1 MKNSIAN
8 IEARHQKILGVLEKH
23 QQLTT
28 QELSDKLEVSIS
40 TIRRDLNILEEKN
53 DIIRKYGYCIF
64 NYNNQ
69 RDFDQSGPEL
79 IKQAIARIAST
90 YVSDYDTVFINS
102 SSTALSAVNHFKA
115 EHLTIVTNNL
125 KIASTPHNANYNYIV
140 TGGELRFPKEVLVG
154 DIAANTIM
162 SMNSDICIIGCSGVS
177 IENGIT
183 TKILNEAKI
192 NELMIKH
199 TVKHKI
205 LVADHR
211 KMGRTSKFK
220 IADISVFDY
229 LITDKYCSPE
239 LLKEIKKL
247 GLKVIQV
254 S

>member
-8 IEARHQKILGVLEKH
+8 IDSRHQKILQVLEAH
-23 QQLTT
+23 EQMTT
-28 QELSDKLEVSIS
+28 KDLATTLNVSIS

-64 NYNNQ
+64 NFDNQ

-102 SSTALSAVNHFKA
+102 SSTALNAVSYFKSK
-115 EHLTIVTNNL
+115 HLTIVTNNL
-125 KIASTPHNANYNYIV
+125 KISSTPHNANHNYIL

-154 DIAANTIM
+154 DIATNTIT

-205 LVADHR
+205 VVADHR
-211 KMGRTSKFK
+211 KIGQTSKFK
-220 IADISVFDY
+220 IADITVFDY
-229 LITDKYCSPE
+229 LITDKYCSPDII
-239 LLKEIKKL
+239 KEIKKT
-247 GLKVIQV
+247 GVQVIQV
-254 S
+254 E